1 MKNLTFVALLL
12 INYAFAQNRQ
22 PAIPAPAGSPL
33 TPAVS
38 PSPVAEMR
46 VKNDNPEVAIT
57 KGSVTING
65 KVINY
70 TATTGYMQLK
80 TEEGK
85 ARANVFYVA
94 YTKDNPGDI
103 NKRPITYAFNGGP
116 GSATVWLHMGVIGPK
131 RIVMTDK
138 GDAQSPPYSYTN
150 NEYSWLDNSDL
161 VFIDPVGTGF
171 SRAIN
176 GVDKAEFQGYNED
189 IQSVGEFI
197 RLYTVEN
204 KRWGSP
210 KFLAGESYG
219 TTRAAG
225 LSNYLQSAYKMYTN
239 GVILISAVLN
249 FQTILF
255 GIGNDLPYTMYLP
268 SYTATSWYYKKLPP
282 DLQSKDLKTLVAEA
296 ESFALNEY
304 TSALMKGDKLTP
316 AEYSSMV
323 TKLSRYTGLSE
334 RFIREVNL
342 RIDLPYYN
350 KELLRS
356 EGKTVGRL
364 DSRFTGRD
372 YDDTG
377 SSTDYDPS
385 NTGTISGPYTAG
397 VMSYFGK
404 ELKYN
409 NNLVY
414 YTLGGGVGRWNYSN
428 VQNKYL
434 NVAEYMRQAMAQN
447 PYLKI
452 WVLGGYYDFACPY
465 FGSLYVL
472 RHMGLRPEQ
481 QANIKFTYYEAG
493 HMIYIHMPSLIQ
505 MKKDADEFYPSAL
518 PKN

>member
-1 MKNLTFVALLL
+1 MMKKLFALILVL
-12 INYAFAQNRQ
+12 GVNFAFGQ
-22 PAIPAPAGSPL
+22 
-33 TPAVS
+33 TKPAVS
-38 PSPVAEMR
+38 PAAGGAPAAAPAPMPEMR
-46 VKNDNPEVAIT
+46 AGRGDNPDVVKT

-70 TATTGYMQLK
+70 TATTGYLQLK

-85 ARANVFYVA
+85 PRANIFYVS

-103 NKRPITYAFNGGP
+103 NKRPVTYAFNGGP

-131 RIVMTDK
+131 RIVMSDK
-138 GDAQSPPYSYTN
+138 GGVLQPPYSYTN

-176 GVDKAEFQGYNED
+176 GVDKSEFQGYNED

-197 RLYTVEN
+197 RLWTVEN

-225 LSNYLQSAYKMYTN
+225 LSNYLQSAFKMYTN

-255 GIGNDLPYTMYLP
+255 GIGNDLPYSLYVP
-268 SYTATSWYYKKLPP
+268 SYAATAWYYKKLAP
-282 DLQSKDLKTLVAEA
+282 DLQAKDIKTLIAEA

-304 TSALMKGDKLTP
+304 TPALMKGDKLAP
-316 AEYSSMV
+316 AEFNAMV

-334 RFIREVNL
+334 KFVRQANL
-342 RIDLPYYN
+342 RIDLPYFN

-356 EGKTVGRL
+356 EGLTVGRL

-377 SSTDYDPS
+377 SSTDFDPS

-404 ELKYN
+404 ELNYN

-465 FGSLYVL
+465 FASLYVL

-481 QANIKFTYYEAG
+481 QANIKFTYYESG
-493 HMIYIHMPSLIQ
+493 HMIYINMPSLMQ

-518 PKN
+518 PNN